1 MDVICINSKFSQDQL
16 EFYSTFGVNIPKEN
30 SLYTIRQIRYDR
42 GKHGLLLNELNNPE
56 VPIKSLIK
64 GVIFIEPSWDS
75 NRFTTLLGEKI
86 SLEELESITKEN

>member
-16 EFYSTFGVNIPKEN
+16 DFYATFGIVTPKEN
-30 SLYTIRQIRYDR
+30 NVYSIRKIRYDR
-42 GKHGLLLNELNNPE
+42 GKHGLLLNEINNPE